1 MKALQH
7 RHYFSDPKCVLLYLP
22 QHFSVCSDGVPSL
35 PKHHQQAKSGKRSLY
50 RHSRCSKPV
59 KAWLEDVC
67 VCVFPPVY
75 SLQCWWCWKSS
86 SAGSRNENLFHSW
99 WVWCISATFLC
110 WFRTPHAFIVILCC
124 IQDRYELTMHSAQ
137 ISWNQTFLQ
146 LLSYV
151 SDIEGDGLLAAV
163 IVKYL
168 SLQSIFLFQGRWLYA
183 LLACLEKP
191 LLPEAHS
198 SIRQLA
204 RRCAQLRSTL
214 VGHNPTISCKALS
227 LCAITPC
234 LKRPQQAMFFSFFV
248 EIWWYL
254 ILFTLSLF
262 PACMTSQD
270 SQEDDKLPALNL
282 LICLVAR

>member
-1 MKALQH
+1 
-7 RHYFSDPKCVLLYLP
+7 
-22 QHFSVCSDGVPSL
+22 
-35 PKHHQQAKSGKRSLY
+35 
-50 RHSRCSKPV
+50 
-59 KAWLEDVC
+59 
-67 VCVFPPVY
+67 
-75 SLQCWWCWKSS
+75 
-86 SAGSRNENLFHSW
+86 
-99 WVWCISATFLC
+99 
-110 WFRTPHAFIVILCC
+110 
-124 IQDRYELTMHSAQ
+124 MHSAQ

-254 ILFTLSLF
+254 ILFTLIVFSLLAWLHRTARKMINC
-262 PACMTSQD
+262 PPSTCS
-270 SQEDDKLPALNL
+270 SVLLPGKVLCIF
-282 LICLVAR
+282 LIWNSV